1 MVVLPVPVPPEINIL
16 SLATKAL
23 RHYISSAIDV
33 VLQMTRLSDGSRKMT
48 SLSEIVGMEGET
60 ITLQEIFLFQQTG
73 LDEQRKVHGT
83 FKATGV
89 RPKFVERFKALGIAC
104 DLNIFDPE
112 KIYEV

>member
-1 MVVLPVPVPPEINIL
+1 MAGLN
-16 SLATKAL
+16 LATKAL

-60 ITLQEIFLFQQTG
+60 ITLQEIFLFKQTG
-73 LDEQRKVHGT
+73 LDVERKVHGV

-89 RPKFVERFKALGIAC
+89 RPKFVERFNALGIAC
-104 DLNIFDPE
+104 DQNIFDPE